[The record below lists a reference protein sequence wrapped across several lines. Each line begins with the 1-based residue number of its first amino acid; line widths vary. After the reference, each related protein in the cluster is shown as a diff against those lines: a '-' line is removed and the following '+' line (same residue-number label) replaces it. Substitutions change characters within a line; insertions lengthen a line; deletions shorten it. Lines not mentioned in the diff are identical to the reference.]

1 MNKGDT
7 YIKSS
12 SPIIPCKPLA
22 ISSFDFAA
30 CIIGN
35 HSLVAAGLWIVA
47 SRREVTSVNESEL
60 LKVTSWPLKG
70 VIVFDMLVEN
80 QSKRC
85 QEHRVH
91 ILALNELG
99 HRAALIR

>member
-1 MNKGDT
+1 M
-7 YIKSS
+7 
-12 SPIIPCKPLA
+12 IPCKPLE
-22 ISSFDFAA
+22 ISSLDFAA
-30 CIIGN
+30 CIMGN

-47 SRREVTSVNESEL
+47 SRREVTSLNGREL

-70 VIVFDMLVEN
+70 VMVFDMLVKN

-91 ILALNELG
+91 IVFDELG
-99 HRAALIR
+99 HRAALIN